1 VPSYSLPSCSL
12 GPQFLAREG
21 SPTPWNYRLF
31 NMAHIAAET
40 GGSTVFMP
48 TDDFP
53 DLLTR
58 VGSSYS
64 LWFRP
69 PDAKPGTVRRIT
81 VELTE
86 EAKQRHPGAEIQAR
100 KGYIVR

>member
-1 VPSYSLPSCSL
+1 MLP
-12 GPQFLAREG
+12 GPAVFSTGGEPDA
-21 SPTPWNYRLF
+21 WNYRLF

-58 VGSSYS
+58 VRSSYS